1 MAKSYVKVFFD
12 WNEAT
17 SALSDAERGRLING
31 IVSYSRDGIDPNLGG
46 REALLFPIF
55 KLQIDRD
62 QEDYESFCEKQ
73 RENGQKGGRPKK
85 PNGFSENPT
94 VFSETQ
100 KSQDKDKEED
110 KEEDKKEKD
119 KRKKSFSPPTLEEVR
134 TYCKERNSSVDP
146 KRFFD
151 YFEAG
156 GWVDSKGNPV
166 RNWKQKL
173 LTWEAHGGRENVHG
187 TSESSAKASAGQA
200 WNLTGT
206 YL

>member
-1 MAKSYVKVFFD
+1 MKYLKVFTNFSED
-12 WNEAT
+12 LEL
-17 SALSDAERGRLING
+17 LSDVEVGRLFRAMLAYAEAGTSGELKGNERFLWATVKKNIDNQREKYEERCSINKA
-31 IVSYSRDGIDPNLGG
+31 IATNR
-46 REALLFPIF
+46 
-55 KLQIDRD
+55 
-62 QEDYESFCEKQ
+62 YESLRLVTKKHDSCEEK
-73 RENGQKGGRPKK
+73 
-85 PNGFSENPT
+85 
-94 VFSETQ
+94 
-100 KSQDKDKEED
+100 DKDKE
-110 KEEDKKEKD
+110 KEKD
-119 KRKKSFSPPTLEEVR
+119 KEKKKIDKRKNQSFVPPSLQDVEA
-134 TYCKERNSSVDP
+134 YCRERNSPVDP

-173 LTWEAHGGRENVHG
+173 LTWEAHGGKENVHG

>member
-1 MAKSYVKVFFD
+1 MKYLKVFTNFSED
-12 WNEAT
+12 LEL
-17 SALSDAERGRLING
+17 LSDVEVGRLFRAMLAYAEAGTSGELKGNERFLWATVKKNIDNQREKYEERCSINKA
-31 IVSYSRDGIDPNLGG
+31 IATNR
-46 REALLFPIF
+46 
-55 KLQIDRD
+55 
-62 QEDYESFCEKQ
+62 YESLRLVTKKHDSCEEK
-73 RENGQKGGRPKK
+73 
-85 PNGFSENPT
+85 
-94 VFSETQ
+94 
-100 KSQDKDKEED
+100 DKDKE
-110 KEEDKKEKD
+110 KEKD
-119 KRKKSFSPPTLEEVR
+119 KEKKKIDKRKNQSFVPPSLQDVEA
-134 TYCKERNSSVDP
+134 YCRERNSSVDP

-173 LTWEAHGGRENVHG
+173 LTWEAHGGKENVHG